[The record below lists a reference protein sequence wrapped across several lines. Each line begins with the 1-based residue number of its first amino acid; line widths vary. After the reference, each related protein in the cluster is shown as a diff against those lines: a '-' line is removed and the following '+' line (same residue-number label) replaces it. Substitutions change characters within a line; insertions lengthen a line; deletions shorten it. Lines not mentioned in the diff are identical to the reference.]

1 NMILSHAVGL
11 GEPFPSEVV
20 RAAMLIRANTLA
32 LGHSGAR
39 PDIVDTLLAMLNAG
53 VTPII
58 PSQGSLGSSGDL
70 APLSHLALT
79 VSRDDEDREA
89 ESGQAWYAGQRL
101 SGKAAMAAAGIPR
114 LILGPKE
121 SLALNNGA
129 TFSAALG
136 VLAVVEARQVIA
148 ACQVGL
154 ALTLEALRGSL

>member
-1 NMILSHAVGL
+1 
-11 GEPFPSEVV
+11 
-20 RAAMLIRANTLA
+20 
-32 LGHSGAR
+32 
-39 PDIVDTLLAMLNAG
+39 LAMLNAG

-79 VSRDDEDREA
+79 LSTDAADRGD
-89 ESGQAWYAGQRL
+89 ESGLAWYQGQPL

-114 LILGPKE
+114 LVLGPKE

-136 VLAVVEARQVIA
+136 VLAVVDARLVIA
-148 ACQVGL
+148 ACQIGL
-154 ALTLEALRGSL
+154 ALTLEAL